1 LFPLSVLEWSDTSV
15 LKRLLDGVLRP
26 REFADGCAEEA
37 GVEEVMGSAEA
48 PDVEGCT
55 EEDDVENP
63 VSRGNSPFCA
73 ASGLCWSLP
82 KNSVMDLVPRMSA
95 SVAS

>member
-1 LFPLSVLEWSDTSV
+1 MFPLSVLEWSDTSV
-15 LKRLLDGVLRP
+15 FKRLLDGVLRP

-37 GVEEVMGSAEA
+37 GVEEVTPRSAEA
-48 PDVEGCT
+48 PDVEGCA
-55 EEDDVENP
+55 EEDDVEKT

-73 ASGLCWSLP
+73 ALCWSLP

>member
-1 LFPLSVLEWSDTSV
+1 VV
-15 LKRLLDGVLRP
+15 
-26 REFADGCAEEA
+26 DGCAEEA

-48 PDVEGCT
+48 PDVEGCA
-55 EEDDVENP
+55 EEDDVEKT
-63 VSRGNSPFCA
+63 VSRGNSPFCRKPWQLSQHKA
-73 ASGLCWSLP
+73 ALCWSLP

>member
-1 LFPLSVLEWSDTSV
+1 MTEYIPKTQLAAQAVVE
-15 LKRLLDGVLRP
+15 
-26 REFADGCAEEA
+26 GCAQEA
-37 GVEEVMGSAEA
+37 DVEEVMGSAEA
-48 PDVEGCT
+48 PDVEGCA

-63 VSRGNSPFCA
+63 VSRGTLPSA
-73 ASGLCWSLP
+73 ALCWSLP